1 MGRIL
6 QIFAASRILAEEYLL
21 EGVPENP
28 VKIQMEKLSFDE
40 KTKIYS
46 GMGKPYQ
53 NSLFYRVFPVELEST
68 EEKKVHRVT
77 HMDFSVKEEKMR

>member
-53 NSLFYRVFPVELEST
+53 NSLFYSVFPVELEST